1 MRVRLIGLPFK
12 EPGARKSRQPPFS
25 FRLLLGT
32 MRRPWGGFM
41 YILYLDES
49 GNPDDPSDR
58 HFVLAGA
65 AVFERVVHF
74 LTRSL
79 DEVQAKHLP
88 GLEPIDFHAA
98 EIRSGRGFWRG
109 VE

>member
-1 MRVRLIGLPFK
+1 
-12 EPGARKSRQPPFS
+12 
-25 FRLLLGT
+25 
-32 MRRPWGGFM
+32 M

-58 HFVLAGA
+58 HFVLGGA
-65 AVFERVVHF
+65 AVFERVAHF

-79 DEVQAKHLP
+79 DEIQARHLP

-109 VE
+109 IEKEKREAILSDVTQTIADGEPPGRRALRRRGREERASLR

>member
-1 MRVRLIGLPFK
+1 
-12 EPGARKSRQPPFS
+12 
-25 FRLLLGT
+25 
-32 MRRPWGGFM
+32 M

-58 HFVLAGA
+58 HFVLGGA
-65 AVFERVVHF
+65 AVFERVAHF

-79 DEVQAKHLP
+79 DEVQTKYFP

-98 EIRSGRGFWRG
+98 EIRSGRASGEESRRRSAKRSFRT
-109 VE
+109 

>member
-1 MRVRLIGLPFK
+1 V
-12 EPGARKSRQPPFS
+12 
-25 FRLLLGT
+25 
-32 MRRPWGGFM
+32 

-109 VE
+109 VEKEKREAIVQDVTTAIADANHPPASCSSPRS